1 MTLPRKI
8 FIESTALFQLGPG
21 LENVDSAELL
31 GLRELLKFELFVSEV
46 SWREYIRDRQRDIKR
61 SLDKLETAKAEL
73 LKYEQ
78 PVTTIDSL
86 AHKVYDYMIESEYH
100 FGQKAEKLKINILPL
115 PEIDINRLL
124 RMSIDCTP
132 PFEESEAK
140 TKEKGFRDSLIMF
153 TVLENIRGRPQDSS
167 LLITADKLLTKGCSL
182 RLGEYSTSLSFAT
195 NFAEAKTQVYSELA
209 SAIQA
214 QLRTES
220 ADAKEML
227 LTYRHE
233 IELKLEQIQELTEY
247 DLGVNPALAI
257 LAGRRPEEDFDVQ
270 KVLSIRFDTVD

>member
-132 PFEESEAK
+132 PF
-140 TKEKGFRDSLIMF
+140 
-153 TVLENIRGRPQDSS
+153 
-167 LLITADKLLTKGCSL
+167 
-182 RLGEYSTSLSFAT
+182 
-195 NFAEAKTQVYSELA
+195 
-209 SAIQA
+209 
-214 QLRTES
+214 
-220 ADAKEML
+220 
-227 LTYRHE
+227 
-233 IELKLEQIQELTEY
+233 
-247 DLGVNPALAI
+247 
-257 LAGRRPEEDFDVQ
+257 
-270 KVLSIRFDTVD
+270 